1 MDLYMLE
8 CPINKTERKT
18 MQYLILKHTPYEYIN
33 DSFDIVSATDN
44 FDEATNRV
52 QGYRMINED
61 KSVSFSILKYEK
73 PLVLTKEV
81 A

>member
-1 MDLYMLE
+1 
-8 CPINKTERKT
+8 

-44 FDEATNRV
+44 FDEANNRL
-52 QGYRMINED
+52 QGYQLIDED
-61 KSVSFSILKYEK
+61 KSVSYSILKYEK

>member
-1 MDLYMLE
+1 
-8 CPINKTERKT
+8 

-44 FDEATNRV
+44 FDEANNRL
-52 QGYRMINED
+52 QGYQLIDED
-61 KSVSFSILKYEK
+61 KSVSYSILKYEK

-81 A
+81 AWQK

>member
-1 MDLYMLE
+1 MM
-8 CPINKTERKT
+8 
-18 MQYLILKHTPYEYIN
+18 YLILKHTPYEYIK
-33 DSFDIVSATDN
+33 DSFDIVSTTDN

-61 KSVSFSILKYEK
+61 KNISFSILKYEK

>member
-33 DSFDIVSATDN
+33 DSYDIVSATDN
-44 FDEATNRV
+44 FDEATNKV

>member
-1 MDLYMLE
+1 
-8 CPINKTERKT
+8 

-44 FDEATNRV
+44 FDDATNRV

-61 KSVSFSILKYEK
+61 KNISFSILKYEK

-81 A
+81 AWQK